1 MDKKFYYKTP
11 ALVAMTLAGTT
22 LVSHQ
27 VNAEQTTNNDNKNI
41 IEQHNNASQIQG
53 EQKELKNQ
61 SLSVSGSKAY
71 KDPSII
77 DEPIKNEDTTKSNDS
92 TLDLASTENAQDT
105 ELNATQDTSNVA
117 NSEEPA
123 SKNVA
128 DQDSNKD
135 VENNTTEDTSNT
147 VDSVDTTS
155 NNVAD
160 QDSNKDVENSTTENT
175 SNVTDSEDAP
185 TNNVAEQDGNK
196 DVENNTTEDASNVV
210 DSEDTTSNNIADS
223 EDTASNNV
231 AEQDDNKDV
240 EHNSTEDTSDV
251 TDSVD
256 TTSNNVAEQDNNKDV
271 ENNSTEDTSNAV
283 DSEDTPTNNVADQDD
298 NKDVQN
304 NTTEDTSNVA
314 DSVDTA
320 SNNVTEQDDNK
331 DVENSTTED
340 TSNVAN
346 SEEPASNNV
355 AEQDGNKDVENNTTE
370 DTSNVAD
377 SEDTTTNN
385 VADKDDNKNVE
396 NNTTEDTSNVADSED
411 TTSNKV
417 ADQDDNKDV
426 EHNSTED
433 TSNVTDSE
441 DTPTNN
447 VADKDDNKN
456 VENNTTED
464 TSNVADSEDTTTNNV
479 ADQESNKDVKNN
491 ATEDTSNVT
500 DSEDTTSN
508 NVADQDDNKDVE
520 NNTTED
526 TSNVADSEEPASK
539 NVADQDGNK
548 NVELE
553 TTNEKP
559 QVSTFAFRSV
569 SGAPT
574 FRRAAAT
581 TRTYNPTVSSRTNSQ
596 IRSNNYAVPRYV
608 EDFSSHIPKI
618 PYRHGVGKPE
628 GIIAHETANP
638 NSTIQGEIA
647 YMKNNYQSAFVHAFV
662 DDKNIIEVAPTDYL
676 AWGAGGVANQR
687 FIHVELVRVYGGD
700 RFARSIN
707 NYADY
712 IATNL
717 AYYGLP
723 LDSAENDGTGT
734 LWSHDAVSR
743 YLGGTDHSDP
753 YGWFAENNY
762 TFNELIDL
770 VREKYSYK
778 TGHLTAPSKPVVSN
792 PKPATPTKPV
802 VSKPKPTKP
811 VVSQPK
817 PTKPVVTKPT
827 KPVSSPAKTVAVN
840 YKGTVNPNISGV
852 YSSVYDSTTKS
863 AANKAGKTF
872 NIGKQ
877 STYNNQVFYLL
888 QDSNG
893 TPLGWVKSSD
903 VQLQTSAKPA
913 TSNTVKPKPVAK
925 PAASN
930 TVKPKPVAKPA
941 ASNTVK
947 PKPVAKP
954 AASNTVKPK
963 PVAKPA
969 ASNTVKPKPVAKP
982 AASNTVKPKPVATKP
997 VSSPAKTVV
1006 VKYKGTVNPNI
1017 SGVYSSVYDTTTKSA
1032 TNKAGKTFNIG
1043 KQSTYNNQ
1051 VFYLLQDSN
1060 GTPLGWV
1067 KSNDIRLQNTAKPA
1081 ASNTVKPKPVAK
1093 PAASNT
1099 VKPKPVAKSAVSNT
1113 VKPKPVAKPAA
1124 SNTVKPKPVAK
1135 SAVSNTVKPK
1145 PVAKTTASNS
1155 VAKTVRVNY
1164 VGKVNQNI
1172 SGVYTSVYDQKTVP
1186 ALNKAGKTFKIGKQS
1201 TYNNQ
1206 TFYLLQD
1213 NNAIPLG
1220 WVNARDV
1227 QLQTTKAQPK
1237 AVKQATPA
1245 QPKKTNAIKYSA
1257 VNNQPIPLKENY
1269 TNYLIFDNTGYFYS
1283 QPHVSKNT
1291 LLGSLQ
1297 NYQYAYF
1304 KVISSQQIENEL
1316 WYKGILNGK
1325 TVWINSKYLQLA
1337 TEATNIS
1344 TSPYTLDEAVNIQ
1357 MALRNGS
1364 EPKKVLPSGVR
1375 NATRAEVKD
1384 AMDTTKY
1391 VNDPVQKYQF
1401 LDLNKSQGISVS
1413 KLNDLLRGKGILEN
1427 QGEAFS
1433 QAAKAVGVNE
1443 IYLISHAL
1451 LETGNGTS
1459 QLANGGAIDKNGK
1472 VDLNPQTKYY
1482 NMFDVGA
1489 IDNNALY
1496 GGIKYAQQ
1504 AGWNTPEKAILGGAQ
1519 FISNNYI
1526 KAGQNT
1532 LYKMRF
1538 NPQNPGVHQYATG
1551 VDFAKSNARRISDFY
1566 QQIQTDGQYY
1576 DVDQY
1581 KS

>member
-77 DEPIKNEDTTKSNDS
+77 DEPSKNEDTTKSNDS

-135 VENNTTEDTSNT
+135 VENNTTKDTSNT

-160 QDSNKDVENSTTENT
+160 QESNKDVENSTTVDTSNAVDSVDTTSNNVAEQVNNKDVENNTTKDTSNTVDSVDTTSNNVADQESNKDVENSTTEDT
-175 SNVTDSEDAP
+175 SNVANSEEPA
-185 TNNVAEQDGNK
+185 
-196 DVENNTTEDASNVV
+196 
-210 DSEDTTSNNIADS
+210 
-223 EDTASNNV
+223 
-231 AEQDDNKDV
+231 
-240 EHNSTEDTSDV
+240 
-251 TDSVD
+251 
-256 TTSNNVAEQDNNKDV
+256 SNNVAEQDNNKDV
-271 ENNSTEDTSNAV
+271 ENSTTEDTSNVVDSEDTASNNVTEQDDNKDVENSTTEDTSNVADSEDTTSNKVADQESNKDIEHNSTEDTSNAV
-283 DSEDTPTNNVADQDD
+283 DSEDTPTNNVAEQDG
-298 NKDVQN
+298 NKDVKNNTTEDTSNTVDSEDTTTNNVADQESNKDVKNNTTEDTSNVANSEDTTTNNVADQESNKDVENSTTEDTSNVADSVDTASNNVTDQDGNKDVEN

-331 DVENSTTED
+331 DVGNSTTED
-340 TSNVAN
+340 T
-346 SEEPASNNV
+346 
-355 AEQDGNKDVENNTTE
+355 
-370 DTSNVAD
+370 TS
-377 SEDTTTNN
+377 
-385 VADKDDNKNVE
+385 K
-396 NNTTEDTSNVADSED
+396 
-411 TTSNKV
+411 
-417 ADQDDNKDV
+417 
-426 EHNSTED
+426 
-433 TSNVTDSE
+433 
-441 DTPTNN
+441 
-447 VADKDDNKN
+447 
-456 VENNTTED
+456 
-464 TSNVADSEDTTTNNV
+464 
-479 ADQESNKDVKNN
+479 
-491 ATEDTSNVT
+491 
-500 DSEDTTSN
+500 
-508 NVADQDDNKDVE
+508 NVADQDGNKNVE

-539 NVADQDGNK
+539 NVADQDGNN

-811 VVSQPK
+811 VA
-817 PTKPVVTKPT
+817 TKPT
-827 KPVSSPAKTVAVN
+827 KPVSSPAKTVVVN

-852 YSSVYDSTTKS
+852 YSSVYDTTTKS
-863 AANKAGKTF
+863 ATNKAGKTF

-903 VQLQTSAKPA
+903 VRLQNTAKPVA
-913 TSNTVKPKPVAK
+913 SNTVKPKPVAK

-982 AASNTVKPKPVATKP
+982 ATSSTVKPKPVATKP

-1067 KSNDIRLQNTAKPA
+1067 KSSDVQLQT
-1081 ASNTVKPKPVAK
+1081 SAK

-1099 VKPKPVAKSAVSNT
+1099 VKPKPVAKSTASNTVKPKTVAKTAVSNT
-1113 VKPKPVAKPAA
+1113 VKPKPVAKSTA
-1124 SNTVKPKPVAK
+1124 SNSVKSKPVAK
-1135 SAVSNTVKPK
+1135 S
-1145 PVAKTTASNS
+1145 TASNS

-1257 VNNQPIPLKENY
+1257 VNNQPIALKENY

-1384 AMDTTKY
+1384 SMDTTKY

-1482 NMFDVGA
+1482 NMFGVGA